1 MRWQMKRYCI
11 EESSPTS
18 NNKMDQQDAIV
29 TGHSELSFYPFTV
42 YDLLVNKDKENL
54 FPECQDDIN
63 GIIEQS
69 KNIQNFAQT
78 EEEMY
83 GDILLSG
90 LDEELI
96 ELDVVMHIYYTMLYH
111 RNEKKYIPFLKA
123 EWNSDQKVK
132 IREERKSCKR
142 YEKREQSKR
151 KAPFE
156 ISENDESGFIKIQ
169 DFAPEIVR
177 LYYKSG
183 KFRNIFKPIK
193 NRNAE
198 KYERDKIINITKK
211 EDLVKISRLEEIWLY
226 ERLIGLNIADAWYS
240 FWRRVLNGIEYTT
253 IKKEYAD
260 IIEKLI
266 KAVMEWEGIYSRN
279 LIVERLKLIYAIMMN
294 GDRES
299 EEKRRKRVLEKLFE
313 LVSFTLKN
321 DVDFETVEQS
331 IYLKRNLE
339 EVKARAEELL
349 DKKLVFQEGYFLIRK
364 NYKKI
369 VPEDYLDK
377 KFFALIYKIVIE
389 NLQ

>member
-1 MRWQMKRYCI
+1 MKRYCI
-11 EESSPTS
+11 EKSCPTS
-18 NNKMDQQDAIV
+18 NNKMDQQNAII
-29 TGHSELSFYPFTV
+29 TGHGELRFHLFTI
-42 YDLLVNKDKENL
+42 YGLMMNKDKGIL
-54 FPECQDDIN
+54 FPECQDDIKS
-63 GIIEQS
+63 IIEQS
-69 KNIQNFAQT
+69 KNTQNFAQT
-78 EEEMY
+78 EAEMY

-177 LYYKSG
+177 LYYISG
-183 KFRNIFKPIK
+183 KFRNIFKSIK
-193 NRNAE
+193 NVNAE
-198 KYERDKIINITKK
+198 KYMRDQIINIAKNEK
-211 EDLVKISRLEEIWLY
+211 LVEISRIEEIWLY
-226 ERLIGLNIADAWYS
+226 ERLIGLNIADTWYS
-240 FWRRVLNGIEYTT
+240 FWSKVFIGIESTT
-253 IKKEYAD
+253 IEKDYVD
-260 IIEKLI
+260 IIEEVI

-279 LIVERLKLIYAIMMN
+279 LIVERLKLIYEIN
-294 GDRES
+294 QPVD
-299 EEKRRKRVLEKLFE
+299 EKSRKGILRDISKF
-313 LVSFTLKN
+313 VSSTLKS

-349 DKKLVFQEGYFLIRK
+349 DKKLILQDSHFYLKR
-364 NYKKI
+364 NYEKI
-369 VPEDYLDK
+369 VPKNYSDQML
-377 KFFALIYKIVIE
+377 FALIYKIVIE
-389 NLQ
+389 NL